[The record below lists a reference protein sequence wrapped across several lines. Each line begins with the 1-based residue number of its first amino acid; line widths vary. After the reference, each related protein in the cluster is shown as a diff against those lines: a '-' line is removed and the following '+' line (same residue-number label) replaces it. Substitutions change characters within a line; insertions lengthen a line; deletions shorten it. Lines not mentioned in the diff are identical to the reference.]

1 MNDLQITNK
10 NGDLNTTLDM
20 LDVISKK
27 GPREFLTRMGELRV
41 REDELQANCYI
52 AELDLRKEEEKTNQI
67 RIKEEGK
74 TNRVRIKAQRDVLIE
89 MEKTE
94 RVRIKENSKCFQ
106 KLLEVSQAAY
116 NRKIDFYE
124 SILKFCKE
132 DISPRILAFDQEIS
146 SLEKEHKSNA
156 KNQEAHMSVWRLLNQ
171 KRKEKEALTDKYNKI
186 VSSLITASD
195 NAKLELGN
203 TFGGY
208 IK

>member
-1 MNDLQITNK
+1 MNDLQIINK

-52 AELDLRKEEEKTNQI
+52 AELELRKSEIELQKD
-67 RIKEEGK
+67 KEK

-89 MEKTE
+89 KEKTD
-94 RVRIKENSKCFQ
+94 RIRIKENSKCIQ

-116 NRKIDFYE
+116 NRKFDFYE
-124 SILKFCKE
+124 SMLKFCKE
-132 DISPRILAFDQEIS
+132 DVYPRILAFDQEIK
-146 SLEKEHKSNA
+146 SLEKEHESNVE
-156 KNQEAHMSVWRLLNQ
+156 NQEAHMSVWRLLNQ
-171 KRKEKEALTDKYNKI
+171 KRKEKDALTYKYDKI
-186 VSSLITASD
+186 VSGLITASD

-203 TFGGY
+203 SIGGY
-208 IK
+208 KIGV